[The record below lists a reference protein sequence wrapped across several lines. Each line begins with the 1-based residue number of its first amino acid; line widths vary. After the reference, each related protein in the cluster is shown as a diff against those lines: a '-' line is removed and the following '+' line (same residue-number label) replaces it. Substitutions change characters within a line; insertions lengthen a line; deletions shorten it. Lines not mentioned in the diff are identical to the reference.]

1 MRATLFSSFP
11 ILTTPR
17 LTLRQ
22 LAAADAH
29 DLYVL
34 RTNEAVNRFIDR
46 PIPRAIDE
54 VDSFIKTINR
64 GIAQNEWLYWAIIL
78 KKENQLAGTICL
90 WQFSPEKNSI
100 ELGYELLPQ
109 FQGKG
114 IMQEAFEIV
123 VDYGFHHLHLQS
135 MEAYTHRDN
144 TPSITFLERNGFR
157 RTGKVGE
164 DPPLEEFVLVKD
176 VAM

>member
-11 ILTTPR
+11 ILKTSR
-17 LTLRQ
+17 LILRQ
-22 LAAADAH
+22 LEPDDVY
-29 DLYVL
+29 DLYAL
-34 RTNEAVNRFIDR
+34 RTNDVVNRYIDR
-46 PIPRAIDE
+46 PKPQALDE

-64 GIAQNEWLYWAIIL
+64 GISQNEWLYWAIIL
-78 KKENQLAGTICL
+78 KKEKQLAGTICL
-90 WQFSPEKNSI
+90 WQFSPEKNAI

-114 IMQEAFEIV
+114 IMQEAFEAV
-123 VDYGFHHLHLQS
+123 ANYGFQQLRLQS
-135 MEAYTHRDN
+135 MEAYTHPDN
-144 TPSITFLERNGFR
+144 TSSIVFLERNGFR

-164 DPPLEEFVLVKD
+164 DPPLEAFVLVRD